1 MKILITQAA
10 PLSERNPYSFATDR
24 FGAEIDWNTMIRIEG
39 LTVSEFREQ
48 RINPLDY
55 TGVMLTSKLACDHY
69 FSMMEALRLKVPESM
84 HYYCISEAVS
94 NYLTKFILYRKR
106 RVFIAEKN
114 DFLSLLSTM
123 NRKTDKMLLVVSD
136 IHNDDLQNRLL
147 DHGVQ
152 VTSAVMY
159 RTVSDEWP
167 KDKAFDYDVVAV
179 NTPTAV
185 RAIRQNFPDWKP
197 GKTALICFGAGTQEA
212 AEQAGWDITVKAP
225 VPGVTSLAMA
235 LEQYL
240 TQRQ

>member
-10 PLSERNPYSFATDR
+10 PLSERNPFSSITEHYDAQ
-24 FGAEIDWNTMIRIEG
+24 IDWNTLIRIEG

-55 TGVMLTSKLACDHY
+55 TAVMLTSKLACDHY
-69 FSMMEALRLKVPESM
+69 FSMMEALRLKVPENM

-106 RVFIAEKN
+106 KIFIAEKN
-114 DFLSLLSTM
+114 NFLSLLSTL
-123 NRKTDKMLLVVSD
+123 NRKTERVLLVVSD
-136 IHNDDLQNRLL
+136 IHNDDIQNSLL
-147 DHGVQ
+147 SNGVQ

-167 KDKAFDYDVVAV
+167 KDKAFDYDIVAV

-197 GKTALICFGAGTQEA
+197 GQTALICFGAGTQEA
-212 AEQAGWDITVKAP
+212 AEQFGWEITVKAP
-225 VPGVTSLAMA
+225 APGVTSLAMA

-240 TQRQ
+240 AQKK